1 MKKEAIISLAV
12 SSTISIVFGI
22 IGIIEG
28 RKHAKQ
34 QREALCTQ
42 LHGDILMEELQILE
56 DTVKEVKDYQE
67 KIKIQNEG
75 EKES

>member
-12 SSTISIVFGI
+12 SGTISVIFGI
-22 IGIIEG
+22 IGIFEG

-34 QREALCTQ
+34 QREALCAQ
-42 LHGDILMEELQILE
+42 MHADLISEEAQIMKDTLE
-56 DTVKEVKDYQE
+56 DVKEFKE
-67 KIKIQNEG
+67 KHNIQNEG